1 MQKRSEL
8 LQAQC
13 RDATEVRDRLAAEL
27 AEARKAKTK
36 AEEEARK
43 APALQKELELT
54 DEISFEVIEELEKH
68 GVSAAVRPCR
78 ETACVATTFRTATS
92 WRAPRAQDAKKLK
105 EAGHQTFGS
114 VKMECKKKLTQVRGL
129 SEAKVER
136 IIEAAAKI
144 TVRIA
149 HCPLS

>member
-36 AEEEARK
+36 AKVEVWK

-54 DEISFEVIEELEKH
+54 DEISIEVIEELEKH

-78 ETACVATTFRTATS
+78 ET
-92 WRAPRAQDAKKLK
+92 RAL
-105 EAGHQTFGS
+105 
-114 VKMECKKKLTQVRGL
+114 L
-129 SEAKVER
+129 
-136 IIEAAAKI
+136 
-144 TVRIA
+144 
-149 HCPLS
+149 PLSGRRRVGAHHERRT